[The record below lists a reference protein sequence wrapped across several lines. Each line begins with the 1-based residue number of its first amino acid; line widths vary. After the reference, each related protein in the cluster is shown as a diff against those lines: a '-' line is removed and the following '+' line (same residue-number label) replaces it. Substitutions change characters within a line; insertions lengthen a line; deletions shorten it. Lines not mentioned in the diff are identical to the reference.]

1 MPAVSKAGAGA
12 PKRAAAAPAIVEDP
26 STLVPC
32 PVITAHP
39 NGFVERTEPERETHE
54 VRCVP
59 PHAPSVFPD
68 NGTSRGSTR
77 ARRRAR
83 PARRIAPRGEKTSRV
98 MFPVDARARGSTRK
112 PRYAARADRASPHP
126 PDRTV
131 SRPEPRDPRARP
143 PKTTPHAR
151 TAKKL
156 TVRFAIFHKK
166 TLLRSAYKLGKKK
179 RSYNQVELTFDKAS
193 FGKRFGVNVHERSDD
208 PSALNIYEATE
219 RSFSLDVPA
228 SMRDSALEYELKLYN
243 GASVRALIYLV
254 YAEPL
259 VSGSKVPGQTPALGL
274 NGAPLTDEGGDNAW
288 LPVTRARCAKG
299 CAGPILSAIQ
309 RFGKQGRTQ
318 KGAGKEPAKPE
329 TGQDKWK
336 DARNLFISID
346 EASNHVCAFGP
357 NKCKVFR
364 CVFVVFF
371 SRPVANGR
379 FRENSARANSRAI
392 RETPSTKTRPPVSF
406 SPRKRTKRPSRAA
419 AGSRALPSSAPP
431 RRQTSVRDLLRG
443 RRRVPG
449 QRRLRPYPRPR
460 QQRRAQGRGV
470 PPHPLLARRCARLHL
485 ARFVSHPPTRRAR
498 VPGDTRG
505 VPGARARAPAHPE
518 RYRAPSPP
526 APGCPRAPPG
536 VPDIPARATPMNVVA
551 AFVPR

>member
-1 MPAVSKAGAGA
+1 M
-12 PKRAAAAPAIVEDP
+12 
-26 STLVPC
+26 
-32 PVITAHP
+32 
-39 NGFVERTEPERETHE
+39 
-54 VRCVP
+54 
-59 PHAPSVFPD
+59 
-68 NGTSRGSTR
+68 
-77 ARRRAR
+77 
-83 PARRIAPRGEKTSRV
+83 
-98 MFPVDARARGSTRK
+98 
-112 PRYAARADRASPHP
+112 
-126 PDRTV
+126 
-131 SRPEPRDPRARP
+131 
-143 PKTTPHAR
+143 
-151 TAKKL
+151 
-156 TVRFAIFHKK
+156 
-166 TLLRSAYKLGKKK
+166 
-179 RSYNQVELTFDKAS
+179 ELTFDKAS

-259 VSGSKVPGQTPALGL
+259 VSGGPKVPGQTPALGL
-274 NGAPLTDEGGDNAW
+274 NGAPLTDEGSDNAW

-364 CVFVVFF
+364 CVFFLSRFF
-371 SRPVANGR
+371 FANGR

-392 RETPSTKTRPPVSF
+392 RETPITKNE
-406 SPRKRTKRPSRAA
+406 PSARH
-419 AGSRALPSSAPP
+419 APTP
-431 RRQTSVRDLLRG
+431 
-443 RRRVPG
+443 
-449 QRRLRPYPRPR
+449 
-460 QQRRAQGRGV
+460 A
-470 PPHPLLARRCARLHL
+470 H
-485 ARFVSHPPTRRAR
+485 ARFPPPPLRDDRLLFGIFSEDGDAFLGSGVSGPIRVLANNDVPKGAACLRIRCSLGGARGSASNDSSPIPGRVARASR
-498 VPGDTRG
+498 GDTRG
-505 VPGARARAPAHPE
+505 VPGTRARVPAHPG

-536 VPDIPARATPMNVVA
+536 VPDIPARATPMNVVR
-551 AFVPR
+551 AFSSEAY

>member
-1 MPAVSKAGAGA
+1 M
-12 PKRAAAAPAIVEDP
+12 
-26 STLVPC
+26 
-32 PVITAHP
+32 
-39 NGFVERTEPERETHE
+39 
-54 VRCVP
+54 
-59 PHAPSVFPD
+59 
-68 NGTSRGSTR
+68 
-77 ARRRAR
+77 
-83 PARRIAPRGEKTSRV
+83 
-98 MFPVDARARGSTRK
+98 
-112 PRYAARADRASPHP
+112 
-126 PDRTV
+126 
-131 SRPEPRDPRARP
+131 
-143 PKTTPHAR
+143 
-151 TAKKL
+151 
-156 TVRFAIFHKK
+156 
-166 TLLRSAYKLGKKK
+166 
-179 RSYNQVELTFDKAS
+179 ELTFDKAS

-259 VSGSKVPGQTPALGL
+259 VSGGPKVPGQTPALGL
-274 NGAPLTDEGGDNAW
+274 NGAPLTDEGSDNAW

-364 CVFVVFF
+364 CVFFLSRFLRERSF
-371 SRPVANGR
+371 SRKLGTGEQSRDSRNANH
-379 FRENSARANSRAI
+379 E
-392 RETPSTKTRPPVSF
+392 
-406 SPRKRTKRPSRAA
+406 KRTKRPSRAD

-443 RRRVPG
+443 RRCVPG

-470 PPHPLLARRCARLHL
+470 SPHPLLARRCARLRVK
-485 ARFVSHPPTRRAR
+485 RFVSHPRTRRAR
-498 VPGDTRG
+498 VQRGYPGRPGD
-505 VPGARARAPAHPE
+505 ARAR
-518 RYRAPSPP
+518 
-526 APGCPRAPPG
+526 PGSSRTIPRAVSARPRVPPG
-536 VPDIPARATPMNVVA
+536 APLRVPDIPACATPMIVVLS
-551 AFVPR
+551 AFSSEAY

>member
-83 PARRIAPRGEKTSRV
+83 PARRIAPRGERTSRV
-98 MFPVDARARGSTRK
+98 TFPVDARARGSTRT

-143 PKTTPHAR
+143 PKTTPNAR

-364 CVFVVFF
+364 CVFVAFF

-392 RETPSTKTRPPVSF
+392 RETPITKTRPPVF
-406 SPRKRTKRPSRAA
+406 FPPRKRTKRPC
-419 AGSRALPSSAPP
+419 APP
-431 RRQTSVRDLLRG
+431 PAHARFPPPPLRDDRLLFGIFSEDGDAFLGSGVSGPIRVLANNDVPKGAACLRIRCSLGGARGSTSRDSSPIP
-443 RRRVPG
+443 RRVARASPG
-449 QRRLRPYPRPR
+449 I
-460 QQRRAQGRGV
+460 
-470 PPHPLLARRCARLHL
+470 
-485 ARFVSHPPTRRAR
+485 
-498 VPGDTRG
+498 
-505 VPGARARAPAHPE
+505 PGASRGRARASRPIPNDTARRP
-518 RYRAPSPP
+518 RPP
-526 APGCPRAPPG
+526 PGAPGRPRVSPISPRAPP
-536 VPDIPARATPMNVVA
+536 R
-551 AFVPR
+551 